1 MAQEGNPTPPY
12 EALSMASWT
21 VSLTVPYYHTVKID
35 TGLGI
40 CEGNLPDITLSVNLF
55 AENQNDHDDL
65 KGPKAIALR

>member
-21 VSLTVPYYHTVKID
+21 VSLTVPCYHIVKID

-40 CEGNLPDITLSVNLF
+40 CEGNLPDITLLLIYL
-55 AENQNDHDDL
+55 Q
-65 KGPKAIALR
+65 KTRMITMT

>member
-21 VSLTVPYYHTVKID
+21 VSLTVPCYHIVKID

-40 CEGNLPDITLSVNLF
+40 CEGTLPDITLLLIYL
-55 AENQNDHDDL
+55 Q
-65 KGPKAIALR
+65 KTRMITMT